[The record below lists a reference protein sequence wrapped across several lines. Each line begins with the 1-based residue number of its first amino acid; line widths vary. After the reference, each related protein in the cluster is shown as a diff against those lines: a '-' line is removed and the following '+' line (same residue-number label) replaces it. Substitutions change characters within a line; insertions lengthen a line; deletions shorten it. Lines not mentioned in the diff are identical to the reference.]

1 MYKTSSINFE
11 EYPNILTSNNLNINS
26 SFNIWETF
34 NNDSVG
40 QENFLFNF
48 NNKEED
54 KSISEEYINN
64 NKSLIQTDKKSDNEC
79 EKKEILSKYYFSE
92 LSFINKIESNNVSC
106 SDLRIN
112 NNKNCAHND
121 SDESVGEIKDLNN
134 LSDNIQKENI
144 LLNKKMKTLEVDTK
158 DFIVF
163 SFGEYDKESRKI
175 INETLDDIK
184 NGKIK
189 NFFLDESELPKIPH
203 RKKKNIQRRKDN
215 SDNITKKI
223 KTRFLK
229 TLKNKINEKLKIAG
243 SKKYFKY
250 LPQAF
255 ISDLSKVKN
264 NSILNM
270 TYKEILTNNFI
281 KWRKSDLNGINNYL
295 YNKSVL
301 DYLENNKDTF
311 KNLNFNIFNMTYSQL
326 YKEYLESKEFEM
338 EIANLTKIETLKY
351 IKNYIVKANNF
362 FKFFSKNEIECK

>member
-1 MYKTSSINFE
+1 MHKISCINFDE
-11 EYPNILTSNNLNINS
+11 HSDILSSNNLNIG
-26 SFNIWETF
+26 ETF

-40 QENFLFNF
+40 QENFLSNF
-48 NNKEED
+48 NNKEEN
-54 KSISEEYINN
+54 KSISEENINN
-64 NKSLIQTDKKSDNEC
+64 NKSLVQTDKKPDNKY
-79 EKKEILSKYYFSE
+79 EKKEI
-92 LSFINKIESNNVSC
+92 NKIEGYNISC
-106 SDLRIN
+106 SNLRIN
-112 NNKNCAHND
+112 NNKNYTHN
-121 SDESVGEIKDLNN
+121 N
-134 LSDNIQKENI
+134 DNKNIGDQKENI
-144 LLNKKMKTLEVDTK
+144 LLNKKRKIFEVIDTK
-158 DFIVF
+158 NFIIF
-163 SFGEYDKESRKI
+163 TFGEYDKESRKI
-175 INETLDDIK
+175 INETLYDIK
-184 NGKIK
+184 SGKIK
-189 NFFLDESELPKIPH
+189 NYFLDKSELSKIPH
-203 RKKKNIQRRKDN
+203 KKKKNIQRRKDN

-229 TLKNKINEKLKIAG
+229 TLKNKINEKLKISG

-270 TYKEILTNNFI
+270 TYKEILTNDFI
-281 KWRKSDLNGINNYL
+281 KWRKSDLRGINNYSH
-295 YNKSVL
+295 NKSVL

-362 FKFFSKNEIECK
+362 FKFFSKNKI

>member
-1 MYKTSSINFE
+1 MSEIRLNENLE
-11 EYPNILTSNNLNINS
+11 ENYYSLSPNS
-26 SFNIWETF
+26 SFKYFET
-34 NNDSVG
+34 SKEE
-40 QENFLFNF
+40 QESFIS
-48 NNKEED
+48 NKEED
-54 KSISEEYINN
+54 NSIFEEHIYKKINCYN
-64 NKSLIQTDKKSDNEC
+64 G
-79 EKKEILSKYYFSE
+79 
-92 LSFINKIESNNVSC
+92 LSFINKFKSNFNN
-106 SDLRIN
+106 IN
-112 NNKNCAHND
+112 NDNNENI
-121 SDESVGEIKDLNN
+121 GEIKDLN
-134 LSDNIQKENI
+134 LSDNFQKENI
-144 LLNKKMKTLEVDTK
+144 LLNKKKKIFEVVTDTK
-158 DFIVF
+158 NFIVF

-203 RKKKNIQRRKDN
+203 RKRKNIIARKEN

-229 TLKNKINEKLKIAG
+229 ALKNKINEKLKIAG
-243 SKKYFKY
+243 SKYYFKY

-301 DYLENNKDTF
+301 EYLENNKDTF
-311 KNLNFNIFNMTYSQL
+311 KNLNYNIFNMTYSQL
-326 YKEYLESKEFEM
+326 YKEYFESKEFEI
-338 EIANLTKIETLKY
+338 EIASLTKIENLKY

-362 FKFFSKNEIECK
+362 IKFFSKNNM